1 MVAVDKAD
9 FALALPDVKE
19 RVNLYF
25 DQEPKFKKQIQRC
38 ATVHNNLMV
47 LDLSNEEIIYPCP
60 QPLFHQERG
69 ARTRLSSLPICLW
82 LAVGAK
88 AIDRKLAV

>member
-1 MVAVDKAD
+1 
-9 FALALPDVKE
+9 
-19 RVNLYF
+19 
-25 DQEPKFKKQIQRC
+25 
-38 ATVHNNLMV
+38 MV